1 MSSNPV
7 NNTPER
13 SLIQAVADL
22 KKQLEELRTNQL
34 AVIVIPV
41 VTTDPTTLVN
51 GQVWYN
57 STSNTF
63 KCRQGGVTKT
73 FTTT

>member
-7 NNTPER
+7 NNTPDR
-13 SLIQAVADL
+13 SLLQEIADL
-22 KKQLEELRTNQL
+22 KKKLEDLRTNQL

-41 VTTDPTTLVN
+41 VSSDPSTPTN
-51 GQVWYN
+51 GQIWYN